1 MEKQNIVLNKSY
13 QFAIDI
19 VKLAQGLQKEKEY
32 VLSRQILK
40 SGTAICALIKES
52 KFAQSKPD
60 FINKLSISLKEAN
73 ETEYW
78 LNLLKDTDYISE
90 EIFKELNFTINE
102 IISLLVKS
110 INTLK
115 KIKKRKLIQRP
126 DSLLLMMKFI
136 KMKRKPIT
144 ILKMENAM
152 PFI

>member
-90 EIFKELNFTINE
+90 EIIKELNFTINE

-115 KIKKRKLIQRP
+115 K
-126 DSLLLMMKFI
+126 
-136 KMKRKPIT
+136 
-144 ILKMENAM
+144 
-152 PFI
+152 

>member
-19 VKLAQGLQKEKEY
+19 VKLSQGLQKEKEY

-90 EIFKELNFTINE
+90 GVFKELNFTINE

-115 KIKKRKLIQRP
+115 K
-126 DSLLLMMKFI
+126 
-136 KMKRKPIT
+136 
-144 ILKMENAM
+144 
-152 PFI
+152 

>member
-1 MEKQNIVLNKSY
+1 MEKQNIVFNKSY

-19 VKLAQGLQKEKEY
+19 VKLSQGLQKEKEY

-90 EIFKELNFTINE
+90 GVFKELNFTINE

-115 KIKKRKLIQRP
+115 K
-126 DSLLLMMKFI
+126 
-136 KMKRKPIT
+136 
-144 ILKMENAM
+144 
-152 PFI
+152 

>member
-19 VKLAQGLQKEKEY
+19 VKLSQGLQKEKEY

-52 KFAQSKPD
+52 KFAQTKPD

-90 EIFKELNFTINE
+90 GVFKELNFTINE

-115 KIKKRKLIQRP
+115 K
-126 DSLLLMMKFI
+126 
-136 KMKRKPIT
+136 
-144 ILKMENAM
+144 
-152 PFI
+152 